1 MTPYRLT
8 ALAPSEH
15 DLQGSILVYLAW
27 DNRVAWAH
35 RFNTGAHL
43 ITGTDAQGHPRR
55 RFVRYAFPGCA
66 DILGQLVTGH
76 FLAIE
81 VKRPGGRV
89 GPAQRRFLAQV
100 RAAGGLALL
109 ARGIPEV
116 QTGLDH
122 FLGGRASWVGTYPL
136 PTPPVGGAEGA
147 GSPSAPR
154 WRPRGS
160 GGDQGSEVER

>member
-1 MTPYRLT
+1 M
-8 ALAPSEH
+8 
-15 DLQGSILVYLAW
+15 
-27 DNRVAWAH
+27 
-35 RFNTGAHL
+35 
-43 ITGTDAQGHPRR
+43 
-55 RFVRYAFPGCA
+55 RYAFPGCA

-76 FLAIE
+76 FLAIK

-116 QTGLDH
+116 QAGLDH

-136 PTPPVGGAEGA
+136 PTLSMATRTAPL
-147 GSPSAPR
+147 SAPKID
-154 WRPRGS
+154 PP
-160 GGDQGSEVER
+160 GDPDQRQFPIFCFSR